1 MQLSKRRARKGDG
14 ALIIQDKPAPWNL
27 HVKSSWVFPFLVNE
41 AKLDSLLKSSKDKA
55 NLYTAGIG
63 NKTPIE
69 LLGTAMIIRY
79 GDSPAGAYDELL
91 IALPVKTP
99 ILKKEY
105 VAPRSIPLIYVSSE
119 ASLRNG
125 RKNWGIRKENA
136 NFQFKESA
144 GWLTSIT
151 SIKITDRYTGE
162 LILDASFKR
171 YVYAI

>member
-1 MQLSKRRARKGDG
+1 MK
-14 ALIIQDKPAPWNL
+14 IPN
-27 HVKSSWVFPFLVNE
+27 
-41 AKLDSLLKSSKDKA
+41 
-55 NLYTAGIG
+55 
-63 NKTPIE
+63 E

-99 ILKKEY
+99 LLKKEY
-105 VAPRSIPLIYVSSE
+105 IAPRSIPLIYVSSE

-136 NFQFKESA
+136 NFEFKEAA

-162 LILDASFKR
+162 LIFDASFKR
-171 YVYAI
+171 